1 VSARFAILNPCQ
13 KRWTDLSGDGRK
25 RFCGECQTDV
35 HALDQYSIEEFA
47 ELKRK
52 SGRVCG
58 FLGGESL
65 PEPRS
70 RRAILI
76 GVFFTA
82 ISPLMAQS
90 GRVRIRV
97 TDASGTVIPQAQA
110 SLIGGDGKPTLT
122 VSANEVGE
130 IVLTDLPIGESR
142 LRVSRPGF
150 KSLALTLTVQNSDEL
165 KVDAKL
171 EVGAVGGAV
180 QVEFRG
186 ELPLEPPAELPHQL
200 TLPAPKM
207 VAVPPP
213 VVSDPGVEIAQ
224 SPRPKRRW
232 WHIFR

>member
-1 VSARFAILNPCQ
+1 
-13 KRWTDLSGDGRK
+13 
-25 RFCGECQTDV
+25 
-35 HALDQYSIEEFA
+35 
-47 ELKRK
+47 
-52 SGRVCG
+52 
-58 FLGGESL
+58 
-65 PEPRS
+65 
-70 RRAILI
+70 
-76 GVFFTA
+76 
-82 ISPLMAQS
+82 MAQS

-171 EVGAVGGAV
+171 EVGAMGGAV